1 MVSLTALT
9 SDSRVRL
16 LQDPSRVIDGF
27 FLFFSGSQEARV
39 AKGGTSGAAVGAE
52 GGVHNPSNRLP
63 AGMLTNPVSFL
74 IIPDLKTIQAHSG
87 LRRGVNMW
95 Y

>member
-1 MVSLTALT
+1 MA
-9 SDSRVRL
+9 
-16 LQDPSRVIDGF
+16 F
-27 FLFFSGSQEARV
+27 FLLFSGSQEARV
-39 AKGGTSGAAVGAE
+39 AKGGTGGATVGAE
-52 GGVHNPSNRLP
+52 GGVHNPSNGLP
-63 AGMLTNPVSFL
+63 AGMLTNLLSFL